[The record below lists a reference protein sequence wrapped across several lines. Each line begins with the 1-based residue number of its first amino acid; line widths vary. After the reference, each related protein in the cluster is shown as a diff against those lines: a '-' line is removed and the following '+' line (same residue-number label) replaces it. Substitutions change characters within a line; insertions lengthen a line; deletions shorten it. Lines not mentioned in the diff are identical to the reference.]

1 MTDFAQSR
9 LPGDGLRELRLA
21 RGMTTRDVQDLSRRI
36 ADNRQCD
43 DFYISHSSL
52 SEIENSESQPSLQK
66 LYTLSEVYQTS
77 FIKLLQFYKIDL
89 EQIGGTPTA
98 LPFPRTQLLQSS
110 TNLSHQPAFPVTG
123 ALAASVDETGLLSQ
137 MLTKWGEM
145 TSALR
150 GQTTRGQMYGY
161 IGAKDFT
168 LYPMVRP
175 GSLVQIDATDT
186 KIRQSGWRNEFERP
200 IYFLQLREGFACGWC
215 QLDGRELIVIPHPL
229 SRVSIRRFRHP
240 DDAEVLGRVC
250 GLAMPL
256 PPPTAWSAP
265 QGKLPHAG

>member
-1 MTDFAQSR
+1 MGNSAQSR
-9 LPGDGLRELRLA
+9 PPGGSLKELRLT
-21 RGMTTRDVQDLSRRI
+21 RGMTTRDVQNLSRRI

-77 FIKLLQFYKIDL
+77 FIKLLHFYKIDL
-89 EQIGGTPTA
+89 EEIGETPAA

-110 TNLSHQPAFPVTG
+110 AEMPHRPASSVPLAPTASLDETNL
-123 ALAASVDETGLLSQ
+123 LSE

-145 TSALR
+145 TASLR
-150 GQTTRGQMYGY
+150 GQTNRGQMYGY

-256 PPPTAWSAP
+256 PPPAAWSDP
-265 QGKLPHAG
+265 QGKLRPIG